1 MNVRKK
7 TSFLV
12 TAILVIVIFSGAR
25 YSYIKNMYTKPHEV
39 AGFVIQEA
47 LEGKVESDYLISEEQ
62 WILLSEESIYKVIR
76 EPIDWD
82 YFSDFVQ
89 ECERNAHSSL
99 LYNNGKA
106 TYQVMKDFY
115 KDHNRRVTVEC
126 LDFNKEN
133 GDVLEV
139 NYTTFLMEEINNSW
153 KVVGKVRG
161 DN

>member
-1 MNVRKK
+1 VKKK
-7 TSFLV
+7 TGFV
-12 TAILVIVIFSGAR
+12 VAAILVIVIFSGAR

-47 LEGKVESDYLISEEQ
+47 LEDKVESEYLISEEQ
-62 WILLSEESIYKVIR
+62 WIKLSEESIYKVIR
-76 EPIDWD
+76 EPIDWN
-82 YFSDFVQ
+82 YFKDFVQ
-89 ECERNAHSSL
+89 KCERNAHSSL

-115 KDHNRRVTVEC
+115 KDNNRRVTVEC

-139 NYTTFLMEEINNSW
+139 NNTTLLMAQMNDSW
-153 KVVGKVRG
+153 KVVGKARG